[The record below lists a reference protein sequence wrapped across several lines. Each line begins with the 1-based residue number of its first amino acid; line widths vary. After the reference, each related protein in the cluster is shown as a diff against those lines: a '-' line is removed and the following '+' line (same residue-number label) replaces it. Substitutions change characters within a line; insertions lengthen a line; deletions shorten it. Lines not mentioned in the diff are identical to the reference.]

1 MPTKGL
7 NQRTLFITGPKKLEE
22 SLQRFYEESHDANA
36 VVEYLVA
43 LLVKNALCVGDAF
56 SFFCKELIR
65 DILLLTEPT
74 EVLRLFAP
82 LFHSYFSGGE
92 WKRVTARLYK
102 NNKEYH
108 QYDDQLY
115 EYKQQLFSKTT
126 PIEELA
132 GEQYKVLSFFKDGN
146 GKLHTWSLRGADP
159 YSSNQKLYT
168 VLKLMTLL
176 TIFRKDGVRRF
187 AELVNAEKDNC
198 TRQIAVRKGEIM
210 EETAPLRVGK
220 PGQAPLLSEDIDI
233 DMLSDEVKLE
243 LVKLLLPKG
252 FSLIEPPSQM
262 SEKKKLPDTASASEK
277 SIATTQQIPTDTGS
291 VTATNL
297 EASAP
302 AVKEPSA
309 KKSKTRSK
317 PQSLGTNYYAKSK
330 SKKQKDKDYK
340 DSLLKEAGLKPKN
353 RKRNKRK

>member
-43 LLVKNALCVGDAF
+43 LLVKNSLCVGDAF

-82 LFHSYFSGGE
+82 LFHRYFSGGE

-168 VLKLMTLL
+168 VLKLMTHL

-187 AELVNAEKDNC
+187 TELVNAEKDNC

-252 FSLIEPPSQM
+252 FSLMETRNQL
-262 SEKKKLPDTASASEK
+262 SEEKTTPETVAGPEK
-277 SIATTQQIPTDTGS
+277 SIAASQQIAADSGA
-291 VTATNL
+291 VTTTSQ
-297 EASAP
+297 ESPRSA
-302 AVKEPSA
+302 AEEPPA

-317 PQSLGTNYYAKSK
+317 PQRLGTNYYAVSK
-330 SKKQKDKDYK
+330 SKKQKEKDYK